1 MNTVPECDREPHRG
15 SHMSYAVLWV
25 SSGTEFEVERKLLD
39 LGIDVYCP
47 RVVHTSRNRKS
58 RSIADKLVSW
68 TKPLFPG
75 YLFTHEDHIGIPQK
89 AAVRGKF
96 LMMGDKLLV
105 LSDEQCQRIRDLELE
120 ITQEL
125 RNARPV
131 TLELNP
137 GDTVRVK
144 HGALEGYSGRVV
156 YVHKSVAKVSFKKW
170 PIDMSIFVNNL
181 QLA

>member
-1 MNTVPECDREPHRG
+1 M
-15 SHMSYAVLWV
+15 HMSYAVLWV

-47 RVVHTSRNRKS
+47 RVVQTSRNRKS
-58 RSIADKLVSW
+58 KSMVDRLISY
-68 TKPLFPG
+68 TRPLFPG
-75 YLFTHEDHIGIPQK
+75 YLFTNESQVGIPQS

-105 LSDEQCQRIRDLELE
+105 LSDEQCKKIRDLELE
-120 ITQEL
+120 IAMEL
-125 RNARPV
+125 RDAKPA
-131 TLELNP
+131 TLILNP
-137 GDTVRVK
+137 GDAVRVK
-144 HGALEGYSGRVV
+144 HGALEGHTGRVV
-156 YVHKSVAKVSFKKW
+156 YVHKAVAKVSFKKW